1 MRHDPYPEGIRE
13 INDAAVYDGKKN
25 CNSTNLLNSLA
36 MAQVVPDGPREEAP
50 QERARL
56 RRPRLY
62 PCPAPAD
69 CTCDDTPQNVADAR
83 PIIWGARLRR
93 GAVALRAAT
102 PSHPPSLFGT

>member
-13 INDAAVYDGKKN
+13 INDAAVYDGKKS

-56 RRPRLY
+56 RRPRLSM
-62 PCPAPAD
+62 PR
-69 CTCDDTPQNVADAR
+69 TR
-83 PIIWGARLRR
+83 RLR
-93 GAVALRAAT
+93 LR
-102 PSHPPSLFGT
+102 